1 MLVGWGSSSLGRM
14 AMLLYISVST
24 QALPSHL
31 EADSEPVSLAYLNTL
46 FFVAID
52 RRRSQ
57 WLSLLA
63 PEMWTVV

>member
-1 MLVGWGSSSLGRM
+1 
-14 AMLLYISVST
+14 MLLYISVSP

-31 EADSEPVSLAYLNTL
+31 EADSEPVFLAYLNTL

-63 PEMWTVV
+63 LELWTAA

>member
-1 MLVGWGSSSLGRM
+1 
-14 AMLLYISVST
+14 MLLYISVST

-31 EADSEPVSLAYLNTL
+31 EADSEPVFLAYLDTL

-52 RRRSQ
+52 RRSQ